1 MSGKTTNARRSGENR
16 VSRTTS
22 RDQVRFTRRIAASL
36 ETDPGSNRA
45 YHDGLFAAGTQGNR
59 RPGHASTPD
68 RFGRVPGNRD
78 LASGS
83 RDWRIKIDSRNPA
96 RGGGMLRQEA
106 NFLLSVRHSAT
117 TAVQ

>member
-1 MSGKTTNARRSGENR
+1 MSGKTTNARRSGENG

-22 RDQVRFTRRIAASL
+22 SDQVRFTRRVAASL

-59 RPGHASTPD
+59 RPGDASTPG
-68 RFGRVPGNRD
+68 RLERVPGNRD

-83 RDWRIKIDSRNPA
+83 RDWRIKIHSRNPA
-96 RGGGMLRQEA
+96 GGAGC
-106 NFLLSVRHSAT
+106 
-117 TAVQ
+117 